1 MILVTEAI
9 TKELEAAPLMS
20 QDGKPK
26 TDVNV
31 IVKFFNP
38 SGAGT
43 WYVTEGQR
51 QGDDWLFYGLVDL
64 HEAELGYFT
73 LSELANMKCPPFGM
87 PIERDIHWSGTLA
100 DATKVKGLAID

>member
-1 MILVTEAI
+1 MKLITAEI
-9 TKELEAAPLMS
+9 TKALEAAPLSS
-20 QDGKPK
+20 QDDKPK
-26 TDVNV
+26 TEINV

-51 QGDDWLFYGLVDL
+51 QGDDWLFYGLVILQD
-64 HEAELGYFT
+64 AELGYFT
-73 LSELANMKCPPFGM
+73 LSELANLKCPPFGM

-100 DATKVKGLAID
+100 EVCPEHV